1 MGYLQSPGVFLFIQ
15 KTATFGINNQVN
27 KTSGKPVEL
36 KIQDTILIKYILLSA
51 YGESSS
57 M

>member
-27 KTSGKPVEL
+27 KNLGKPVEL